1 MDVKNVFL
9 QGTLEKK
16 VYMTLSSGHKKE
28 NISNLI
34 CRLKKSIYGLKQF
47 SRARKR
53 SSSLT
58 HFLFFCNFKVSDADS
73 SLFIKHNCNGTTIIL
88 VYVNDLI
95 ITENNKMEIEL
106 IKRNLK

>member
-1 MDVKNVFL
+1 MDVKNTFL
-9 QGTLEKK
+9 QGTLEEK

-28 NISNLI
+28 NMSNLI

-47 SRARKR
+47 SRAWYGK
-53 SSSLT
+53 LNY
-58 HFLFFCNFKVSDADS
+58 FLFFCNFKVSDADS

-88 VYVNDLI
+88 VYVDDLI